1 MQLAPL
7 LRDRPRQTQIVL
19 AVVAPFVLGAIT
31 GIALGI
37 AAGAYW
43 ALSAVAV
50 VGGVLAGLEH
60 EDWRGG
66 ARRGLLGGALFGL
79 GVLLAHAVSGAG
91 AKVSLGGLPPL
102 LIVIDAIIGAF
113 LGILGGHISHRQR
126 AVEPVPARND

>member
-7 LRDRPRQTQIVL
+7 LRERPRRAQVAL
-19 AVVAPFVLGAIT
+19 AVVAPLVLGAIT
-31 GIALGI
+31 GIGLGI

-50 VGGVLAGLEH
+50 VGGVLAGIEH

-79 GVLLAHAVSGAG
+79 GVLLAHAASGAD
-91 AKVSLGGLPPL
+91 AKVSLGSFPPL
-102 LIVIDAIIGAF
+102 LIVIDAVIGMF

-126 AVEPVPARND
+126 AVEPAPRRND

>member
-7 LRDRPRQTQIVL
+7 LRDRPRQVQLVL
-19 AVVAPFVLGAIT
+19 AVIAPFVLGAIT

-43 ALSAVAV
+43 ALSALAV

-66 ARRGLLGGALFGL
+66 ARRGILGGALFGL
-79 GVLLAHAVSGAG
+79 GVLIAHAITGAG
-91 AKVSLGGLPPL
+91 AKVSLGSFPPL
-102 LIVIDAIIGAF
+102 LIVIDAIIGMF
-113 LGILGGHISHRQR
+113 LGMLGGHISHRQR
-126 AVEPVPARND
+126 AVEPTQARND

>member
-7 LRDRPRQTQIVL
+7 LRERPRRVQVAL

-31 GIALGI
+31 GIGLGI

-79 GVLLAHAVSGAG
+79 GVLLAHAASGAD
-91 AKVSLGGLPPL
+91 AKVSLGSFPPL
-102 LIVIDAIIGAF
+102 LIVIDAVIGMF

-126 AVEPVPARND
+126 AVEPAPRRND